1 MIYDYYYKGGKVDLD
16 VLKILYGSNSFE
28 ALAVKATKVG
38 KMMKQG
44 GSNEKKWESR
54 VFVLID
60 NWLV

>member
-1 MIYDYYYKGGKVDLD
+1 MDLD